1 MEGGEWRL
9 SSAPGRD
16 PSDVG
21 PGEGLAAVQS
31 AQGLIPGWPKLTI
44 PIRRR
49 GAAGRLLRMTP
60 DPDTSFIPIV
70 LRTIAWLLAMLGA
83 PARAWKRFAGYDW
96 EKRFLLEKTL
106 QAYAKRGIYLRYEGD
121 DDATVEKRLR
131 MLERFIENP
140 GKALRHLARLARAGV
155 YIFSVP
161 ERALE
166 FASPGHAPRD
176 DVRPADLC
184 VIARVA
190 PDSS

>member
-1 MEGGEWRL
+1 
-9 SSAPGRD
+9 
-16 PSDVG
+16 
-21 PGEGLAAVQS
+21 
-31 AQGLIPGWPKLTI
+31 
-44 PIRRR
+44 
-49 GAAGRLLRMTP
+49 MTSET
-60 DPDTSFIPIV
+60 DQSFIPLV

-121 DDATVEKRLR
+121 DDATVEKRLS

-176 DVRPADLC
+176 DVRIEDALTRAPT
-184 VIARVA
+184 A